1 LEGIGILKVVLEAN
15 GFAEF
20 KIAKSGD
27 TWDIVDQP
35 DSEGKP
41 RFALYTGTETA
52 EEKEIIRNIYNS
64 AWSTV
69 PASIVSKIKDQGIE
83 NNFMGEAIKIFMIT
97 SSGAEGINLK
107 NTRYVH
113 IVEPYWHMVRLNQ
126 VIGRARRL
134 CSHQDLPEELRT
146 VQVFLYLAVLSP
158 TQAKD
163 EKHIELRLR
172 DVSKLTK
179 KSATGGSTVTLYDR
193 YLKMLDLTPAVVTT
207 DQMLLEN
214 ALVKD
219 RVNSQILHAVKET
232 AMDCAL
238 YKKGN
243 AEENMVC
250 YTFGKVKSNAF
261 GSNPDLEKDIAEKD
275 VVEVA
280 AKTLKLS
287 EITVQGKKYAFDK
300 ATKELYDYDDYESG
314 EVGAPLGK
322 LVKEG
327 SGFKIEMF

>member
-1 LEGIGILKVVLEAN
+1 
-15 GFAEF
+15 
-20 KIAKSGD
+20 
-27 TWDIVDQP
+27 
-35 DSEGKP
+35 
-41 RFALYTGTETA
+41 
-52 EEKEIIRNIYNS
+52 
-64 AWSTV
+64 
-69 PASIVSKIKDQGIE
+69 
-83 NNFMGEAIKIFMIT
+83 
-97 SSGAEGINLK
+97 
-107 NTRYVH
+107 
-113 IVEPYWHMVRLNQ
+113 MVRLNQ

-146 VQVFLYLAVLSP
+146 VQVFLYLAVLSE

-172 DVSKLTK
+172 DISKLTK
-179 KSATGGSTVTLYDR
+179 KSATGGSTVSLYDR
-193 YLKMLDLTPAVVTT
+193 YLKMLDPTPAVVTT

-261 GSNPDLEKDIAEKD
+261 GSNPDLDQDIAAKD
-275 VVEVA
+275 VAEVA

-314 EVGAPLGK
+314 EVEAPVGK

-327 SGFKIEMF
+327 TGFKIELV